1 MENDSI
7 LDKVIATAKEEELSS
22 FNLASV
28 LQEMLLTLP
37 ERERDILSLR
47 YGIFHPQK
55 STLEFIGNKYNIT
68 RERVRQIEGW
78 GVKKLKQLLQERED
92 FSSLFD
98 VVEVILR
105 DLGGITTHSNLI
117 AKIKDRVA
125 GDCSDNEIDFVLSKL
140 LKDKLIEV
148 KGGEVV
154 MAGWCLPDFNM
165 NFLLSM
171 LAEVERIL
179 ADKSQLMSDDE
190 LWQAFKQSNFFQRHD
205 LDLSVDR
212 ERFFSLLK
220 MSNRVKANVFGEWGL
235 GNWSLVKPKRM
246 NDKIY
251 LVLRQAGK
259 PLHFRQIADKINEV
273 GFDHKKAHP
282 ATVHNE
288 LILDTK
294 RYVLVGR
301 GIYALKEWGYKP
313 GIVSD
318 IIALVLKEAGRPLT
332 KQEIIDLV
340 KKQRMVKEATI
351 VLALV
356 NKGKFKKMPDGK
368 YTLADE

>member
-1 MENDSI
+1 MEDSI
-7 LDKVIATAKEEELSS
+7 LDKVIETAKEEELSS
-22 FNLASV
+22 FNLALI
-28 LQEMLLTLP
+28 LQEMLANLP

-55 STLEFIGNKYNIT
+55 STLEFIGHKYNIT

-78 GVKKLKQLLQERED
+78 GVKKLKQLLQERD
-92 FSSLFD
+92 HFSSLFD
-98 VVEVILR
+98 VVEIILR
-105 DLGGITTHSNLI
+105 DLGGITTHANLI
-117 AKIKDRVA
+117 VKIKERVA

-140 LKDKLIEV
+140 LKDRLIEV
-148 KGGEVV
+148 KSSEVV
-154 MAGWCLPDFNM
+154 VAGWCLPDFDM

-171 LAEVERIL
+171 LGEVEKIL
-179 ADKSQLMSDDE
+179 TDRSHLMSDQE
-190 LWQAFKQSNFFQRHD
+190 LWQAFTQTDFFQQHHQ
-205 LDLSVDR
+205 DR
-212 ERFFSLLK
+212 QIITKEKFFSLLQ
-220 MSNRVKANVFGEWGL
+220 MSNRVKSNVFGEWGL
-235 GNWSLVKPKRM
+235 SSWSLVKPKRM

-251 LVLRQAGK
+251 LILRQSGK
-259 PLHFRQIADKINEV
+259 PLHFRQIAEKINEV

-288 LILDTK
+288 LILDAN

-318 IIALVLKEAGRPLT
+318 IIALVLREAGRPLS

-340 KKQRMVKEATI
+340 KQQRMVKEATI

-356 NKGKFKKMPDGK
+356 NKDMFKKLPDGK
-368 YTLADE
+368 YTLAEE